1 MFSGNEQ
8 GDSLNG
14 LGVVGEVRRRLEE
27 FGLGCELAAVVPE
40 GVDAVLRLST
50 GSGAVRTYGVEIK
63 QRLTP
68 ELATAIHLRPDPPP
82 LLVAPSISE
91 PVAERL
97 RARGIDYVDT
107 AGNAHLAWGDV
118 LIDVRGRR
126 NPATPRPRTSP
137 RGARAFGRAGLQ
149 VTFVLL
155 SWPEMA
161 AQTYRQLAGAAGV
174 SLGTTKTVI
183 DDLTAAGYLYTGAHG
198 RRLAKGGELLNRWS
212 EAYSIVLDSALSLG
226 DFSAG
231 DLSWWRKSEPEL
243 LSLGVQVGGEAGASL
258 IDPHLKPSSLTLY
271 ADELPLALIGRH
283 RMARAEGPGNV
294 HIRKRFWQMPGPA
307 SWTVP
312 STLIYAD
319 LLASGDPRQREHGDR
334 IRTNDDRLT
343 RLDRT

>member
-1 MFSGNEQ
+1 M
-8 GDSLNG
+8 LI
-14 LGVVGEVRRRLEE
+14 EVRRRLEE
-27 FGLGCELAAVVPE
+27 FGLDGDLISAVVPDE
-40 GVDAVLRLST
+40 GPDAVLRLT
-50 GSGAVRTYGVEIK
+50 ARSGAVRTYGVEVR

-68 ELATAIHLRPDPPP
+68 ELATAIHLRLDPPP

-91 PVAERL
+91 PVAQRL

-149 VTFVLL
+149 VAFVLL

-161 AQTYRQLAGAAGV
+161 GQTYRQLAQAGGV
-174 SLGTTKTVI
+174 SLGTTKMAI

-212 EAYSIVLDSALSLG
+212 EAYSIALHSALSLG
-226 DFSAG
+226 EFSAG
-231 DLSWWRKSEPEL
+231 DLSWWRDSEPEL
-243 LSLGVQVGGEAGASL
+243 LPLGIQVGGEAGASL
-258 IDPHLKPSSLTLY
+258 IDPHLKPSTLTLY
-271 ADELPLALIGRH
+271 AAELPLSLIGRH
-283 RMARAEGPGNV
+283 RMVRAEGAGNV
-294 HIRKRFWQMPGPA
+294 HVRKRFWREPVQD

-334 IRTNDDRLT
+334 IRAHDDRLT